1 MSPSFCGE
9 GRVVCLPPCVLIVRV
24 RVMVSFDSLSFS
36 VRHRGRFVGFAQDEF
51 CFFGSEFTA
60 NGRVLPM
67 FGAVDCLFSTLGSC
81 TRRSVQVIFFF
92 EYSSAELVFSV
103 GSRFLM
109 SIGAT
114 IFFGGE
120 PTMLSSPSGSVPI
133 IVACERRRCGPQSR
147 C

>member
-1 MSPSFCGE
+1 MSPSCCGE

-36 VRHRGRFVGFAQDEF
+36 VRLRGRFVGFAQDEF

-81 TRRSVQVIFFF
+81 THRQVQVIFQVQ
-92 EYSSAELVFSV
+92 LCGVGVFCWV
-103 GSRFLM
+103 
-109 SIGAT
+109 
-114 IFFGGE
+114 
-120 PTMLSSPSGSVPI
+120 
-133 IVACERRRCGPQSR
+133 
-147 C
+147 